1 MAMDRRS
8 TSRLPRMRPLASC
21 LLILLSGADPAYSSD
36 NFVPAAAAA
45 RRAGSDLG
53 TAATSAVVV
62 GNCNDSGPGSLR
74 DAYFNAVDGVT
85 IDLTPLACSRIT
97 LTTGA
102 LTDPG
107 GGGTVGIVLKGS
119 GQIIDGNHAGR
130 VLVHNGPDTLTIHD
144 LSIVNGTYTS
154 AGYGGGCIYSHGDLI
169 LESSTVSDCSLTTP
183 AGGGNAFGGA
193 VYSRQRVV
201 LIKNSAVVNSKATAM
216 KYGSAEGGGVW
227 AHGVAIVN
235 SIVSGNSAIGDK
247 AGSRGGGVFATYTAD
262 KNQAFGMAYSTVA
275 NNYANRGG
283 GVYVYGDAR
292 LNYSTVSGNTAGG
305 DGGGMYV
312 RTNLSYAYTHTAFLV
327 STISGNR
334 AGGDGGGLFVNA
346 IAPFTSCTIA
356 ANYALVSGGG
366 AYLKLAPHLFT
377 STIAANNIAA
387 QNPAAADLGGS
398 SAAITGS
405 RNIIRVSSIAVPNG
419 TVTSDPKLGP
429 LQDNGGLTFTQALL
443 PGSPAIDKGS
453 NIVGF
458 ATDQRGPGFPR
469 VVGESADIGAFERQD
484 RLFKN
489 GFEAGP

>member
-1 MAMDRRS
+1 
-8 TSRLPRMRPLASC
+8 MRPLASC

-36 NFVPAAAAA
+36 SFVPAAAAPSAAA
-45 RRAGSDLG
+45 RRASSDLG

-144 LSIVNGTYTS
+144 LSIINGTYTS

-169 LESSTVSDCSLTTP
+169 LESSTVSDCSLTSP

-201 LIKNSAVVNSKATAM
+201 LIKNSAVMNSKATAM

-235 SIVSGNSAIGDK
+235 SIVSGNNAIGDK

-312 RTNLSYAYTHTAFLV
+312 RTNPSYAYTHTAFLV

-356 ANYALVSGGG
+356 ANYALISGGG
-366 AYLKLAPHLFT
+366 VYLKLAPHLFT
-377 STIAANNIAA
+377 STIAANNITA

-405 RNIIRVSSIAVPNG
+405 RNIIRASSIAVPNG

>member
-1 MAMDRRS
+1 MATGRRW
-8 TSRLPRMRPLASC
+8 TSRSPRMRPLASC
-21 LLILLSGADPAYSSD
+21 LLILLSGADPAYSSET
-36 NFVPAAAAA
+36 FVPATAMA
-45 RRAGSDLG
+45 RRTSSDLG

-85 IDLTPLACSRIT
+85 IDLTQLPCSRIT

-107 GGGTVGIVLKGS
+107 GGGTAGIVLKGS

-144 LSIVNGTYTS
+144 VSIVNGTYTS
-154 AGYGGGCIYSHGDLI
+154 VGYGGGCIYSHGDLI
-169 LESSTVSDCSLTTP
+169 LESSTVSDCSLSAP
-183 AGGGNAFGGA
+183 NGGNVFGGA
-193 VYSRQRVV
+193 VYSRQRVA
-201 LIKNSAVVNSKATAM
+201 LTKNSAVVNSKATAT
-216 KYGSAEGGGVW
+216 KYGAAEGGGVW
-227 AHGVAIVN
+227 AHGVVIAN
-235 SIVSGNSAIGDK
+235 SIVSGNSALGDK
-247 AGSRGGGVFATYTAD
+247 AGSRGGGVFATYTVD

-283 GVYVYGDAR
+283 GIYVYGDAR

-312 RTNLSYAYTHTAFLV
+312 RTNPSYAYTHTAFLV

-356 ANYALVSGGG
+356 ANYATISGGG
-366 AYLKLAPHLFT
+366 AYLKLSPHLFT

-405 RNIIRVSSIAVPNG
+405 RNIIRASSIAVPNG

-429 LQDNGGLTFTQALL
+429 LQNNGGLTFTQALL

-453 NIVGF
+453 NPVGF

-469 VVGESADIGAFERQD
+469 VVGDSADIGAFERQD